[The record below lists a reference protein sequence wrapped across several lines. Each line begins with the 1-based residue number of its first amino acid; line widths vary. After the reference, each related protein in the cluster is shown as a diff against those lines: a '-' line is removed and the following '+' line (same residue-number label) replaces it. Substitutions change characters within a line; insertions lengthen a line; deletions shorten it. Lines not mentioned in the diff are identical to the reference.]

1 MDFVFRK
8 STKANMKNYGSVH
21 ARFRSNGKAKY
32 CSLGL
37 NIKESEWEKFKS
49 KKWLPSNVISSIG
62 IKYGDFSSMLAQ
74 IKNIPDEEFYPKKIQ
89 KLVEKLIAAS
99 REVDD
104 KEKHLIINKGEL
116 LLSEYMLKYHE
127 DLKTGKRLK
136 KQQTVTVSKGYM
148 DTIKSV
154 RKSILKFEDACGKR
168 FLLCDV
174 DSVFRRS
181 YIKWLSD
188 QGIKPNTIQT
198 HLSTILTL
206 MRNALEDGLT
216 KNDSFLKKG
225 FVPAGEH
232 VDAVY
237 LSNERLKQLI
247 ALDLSLEGGMSE
259 KIEEV
264 LNSGIEV
271 GGKRH
276 KVRKS
281 NIKVYEM
288 VRDIFVVGCLTGQR
302 ISDYKRIN
310 KEMITEYEGKRF
322 IMLVQQK
329 EKKKVMIPLDRR
341 VKTILDK
348 YNGVLPKVSELTFNK
363 HIKTIAEIIGWTEVP
378 LFELEK
384 SDGDK
389 NRRFCDMVFSHTARR
404 TFATIAYS
412 MGIPLASI
420 MAVTGHSTEE
430 RLRTYLHLQA
440 EDKAIIAAKDLDGF
454 LRLRRRD
461 LSSQDS
467 TTDSNN
473 IPTSET
479 LKTETSII

>member
-1 MDFVFRK
+1 
-8 STKANMKNYGSVH
+8 
-21 ARFRSNGKAKY
+21 
-32 CSLGL
+32 
-37 NIKESEWEKFKS
+37 
-49 KKWLPSNVISSIG
+49 
-62 IKYGDFSSMLAQ
+62 MLAQ

-89 KLVEKLIAAS
+89 KLVEKLICAS
-99 REVDD
+99 REIDD

-127 DLKTGKRLK
+127 DLKSGKRLK

-148 DTIKSV
+148 DTIKAV
-154 RKSILKFEDACGKR
+154 RKSILKFEDACEKH

-206 MRNALEDGLT
+206 MKNALEDGLT

-232 VDAVY
+232 VDSVY

-247 ALDLSLEGGMSE
+247 ALDLSENGGMGQR
-259 KIEEV
+259 IEGV
-264 LNSGIEV
+264 LNSNVEN

-276 KVRKS
+276 RVRK
-281 NIKVYEM
+281 NDIKVFEM
-288 VRDIFVVGCLTGQR
+288 TRDIFVVGCLTGQR

-310 KEMITEYEGKRF
+310 SEMITEYEGKKF

-329 EKKKVMIPLDRR
+329 EKKKVMIPLDKR
-341 VKTILDK
+341 VKAILDK
-348 YNGVLPKVSELTFNK
+348 YNGTLPKVSEQTFNK
-363 HIKTIAEIIGWTEVP
+363 HIKTIAEVMGWTEVP
-378 LFELEK
+378 LFEMEK

-404 TFATIAYS
+404 TFATIAYG

-420 MAVTGHSTEE
+420 MAVTGHCSED

-440 EDKAIIAAKDLDGF
+440 EDKAIIAARDLNGF

-461 LSSQDS
+461 SSSQDAAAGINES
-467 TTDSNN
+467 M
-473 IPTSET
+473 PASEP
-479 LKTETSII
+479 LKA

>member
-1 MDFVFRK
+1 
-8 STKANMKNYGSVH
+8 MKNYGSVH

-37 NIKESEWEKFKS
+37 NIKEAEWEKFKS

-89 KLVEKLIAAS
+89 KLVEKLICAS
-99 REVDD
+99 REIDD

-127 DLKTGKRLK
+127 DLKSGKRLK
-136 KQQTVTVSKGYM
+136 KQQSVTVSKGYM
-148 DTIKSV
+148 DTIKAV
-154 RKSILKFEDACGKR
+154 RKSILKFEGACEKH

-206 MRNALEDGLT
+206 MKNALEDGLT

-232 VDAVY
+232 VDSVY

-247 ALDLSLEGGMSE
+247 ALDLSENGGMGQR
-259 KIEEV
+259 IEGV
-264 LNSGIEV
+264 LNTNV
-271 GGKRH
+271 KNGGKRH
-276 KVRKS
+276 RVRK
-281 NIKVYEM
+281 NDIKVFEM
-288 VRDIFVVGCLTGQR
+288 TRDIFVVGCLTGQR

-310 KEMITEYEGKRF
+310 SEMITEYEGKKF

-329 EKKKVMIPLDRR
+329 EKKKVMIPLDKR
-341 VKTILDK
+341 VKAILDK
-348 YNGVLPKVSELTFNK
+348 YNGTLPKVSEQTFNK
-363 HIKTIAEIIGWTEVP
+363 HIKTIAEVMGWTEVP
-378 LFELEK
+378 LFEMEK

-404 TFATIAYS
+404 TFATIAYG

-420 MAVTGHSTEE
+420 MAVTGHCSED

-440 EDKAIIAAKDLDGF
+440 EDKAIIAARDLNGF

-461 LSSQDS
+461 SSSQDAAAGINES
-467 TTDSNN
+467 M
-473 IPTSET
+473 PASEP
-479 LKTETSII
+479 LKA

>member
-1 MDFVFRK
+1 
-8 STKANMKNYGSVH
+8 
-21 ARFRSNGKAKY
+21 
-32 CSLGL
+32 
-37 NIKESEWEKFKS
+37 
-49 KKWLPSNVISSIG
+49 
-62 IKYGDFSSMLAQ
+62 MLAQ

-89 KLVEKLIAAS
+89 KLVEKLICAS
-99 REVDD
+99 REIDD

-127 DLKTGKRLK
+127 DLKSGKRLK
-136 KQQTVTVSKGYM
+136 KQQTITVSKGYM
-148 DTIKSV
+148 DTIKAV
-154 RKSILKFEDACGKR
+154 RKSILKFEDACEKH

-206 MRNALEDGLT
+206 MKNALEDGLT

-232 VDAVY
+232 VDSVY

-247 ALDLSLEGGMSE
+247 ALDLSENGGMGQR
-259 KIEEV
+259 IEGV
-264 LNSGIEV
+264 LNSNVEN

-276 KVRKS
+276 RVRK
-281 NIKVYEM
+281 NDIKVFEM
-288 VRDIFVVGCLTGQR
+288 TRDIFVVGCLTGQR

-310 KEMITEYEGKRF
+310 SEMITEYEGKKF

-329 EKKKVMIPLDRR
+329 EKKKVMIPLDKR
-341 VKTILDK
+341 VKAILDK
-348 YNGVLPKVSELTFNK
+348 YNGTLPKVSEQTFNK
-363 HIKTIAEIIGWTEVP
+363 HIKTIAEVMGWTEVP
-378 LFELEK
+378 LFEMEK

-404 TFATIAYS
+404 TFATIAYG

-420 MAVTGHSTEE
+420 MAVTGHCSED

-440 EDKAIIAAKDLDGF
+440 EDKAIIAARDLNGF

-461 LSSQDS
+461 SSSQDAAAGINES
-467 TTDSNN
+467 M
-473 IPTSET
+473 PASEP
-479 LKTETSII
+479 LKA

>member
-1 MDFVFRK
+1 
-8 STKANMKNYGSVH
+8 MKNYGSVH

-37 NIKESEWEKFKS
+37 NIKEAEWEKFKS

-89 KLVEKLIAAS
+89 KLVEKLICAS
-99 REVDD
+99 REIDD

-127 DLKTGKRLK
+127 DLKSGKRLK

-148 DTIKSV
+148 DTIKAV
-154 RKSILKFEDACGKR
+154 RKSILKFEGACEKH

-206 MRNALEDGLT
+206 MKNALEDGLT

-232 VDAVY
+232 VDSVY

-247 ALDLSLEGGMSE
+247 ALDLSENGGMGQR
-259 KIEEV
+259 IEGV
-264 LNSGIEV
+264 LNTNV
-271 GGKRH
+271 KNGGKRH
-276 KVRKS
+276 RVRK
-281 NIKVYEM
+281 NDIKVFEM
-288 VRDIFVVGCLTGQR
+288 TRDIFVVGCLTGQR

-310 KEMITEYEGKRF
+310 SEMITEYEGKKF

-329 EKKKVMIPLDRR
+329 EKKKVMIPLDKR
-341 VKTILDK
+341 VKAILDK
-348 YNGVLPKVSELTFNK
+348 YNGTLPKVSEQTFNK
-363 HIKTIAEIIGWTEVP
+363 HIKTIAEVMGWTEVP
-378 LFELEK
+378 LFEMEK

-404 TFATIAYS
+404 TFATIAYG

-420 MAVTGHSTEE
+420 MAVTGHCSED

-440 EDKAIIAAKDLDGF
+440 EDKAIIAARDLNGF

-461 LSSQDS
+461 SSSQDAAAGINES
-467 TTDSNN
+467 M
-473 IPTSET
+473 PASEP
-479 LKTETSII
+479 LKA

>member
-1 MDFVFRK
+1 
-8 STKANMKNYGSVH
+8 MKNYGSVH

-37 NIKESEWEKFKS
+37 NIKEAEWEKFKS

-89 KLVEKLIAAS
+89 KLVEKLICAS
-99 REVDD
+99 REIDD

-127 DLKTGKRLK
+127 DLKSGKRLK
-136 KQQTVTVSKGYM
+136 KQQSVTVSKGYM
-148 DTIKSV
+148 DTIKAV
-154 RKSILKFEDACGKR
+154 RKSILKFEGACEKH

-206 MRNALEDGLT
+206 MKNALEDGLT

-232 VDAVY
+232 VDSVY

-247 ALDLSLEGGMSE
+247 ALDLSENGGMGQR
-259 KIEEV
+259 IEGV
-264 LNSGIEV
+264 LNTNV
-271 GGKRH
+271 KNGGKRH
-276 KVRKS
+276 RVRK
-281 NIKVYEM
+281 NDIKVFEM
-288 VRDIFVVGCLTGQR
+288 TRDIFVVGCLTGQR

-310 KEMITEYEGKRF
+310 SEMITEYEGKKF
-322 IMLVQQK
+322 IMLVQRK
-329 EKKKVMIPLDRR
+329 EKKKVMIPLDKR
-341 VKTILDK
+341 VKAILDK
-348 YNGVLPKVSELTFNK
+348 YNGTLPKVSEQTFNK
-363 HIKTIAEIIGWTEVP
+363 HIKTIAEVMGWTEVP
-378 LFELEK
+378 LFEMEK

-404 TFATIAYS
+404 TFATIAYG

-420 MAVTGHSTEE
+420 MAVTGHCSED

-440 EDKAIIAAKDLDGF
+440 EDKAIIAARDLNGF

-461 LSSQDS
+461 SSSQDAAAGINES
-467 TTDSNN
+467 M
-473 IPTSET
+473 PASEP
-479 LKTETSII
+479 LKA